1 MDGKTGLTTSA
12 TDGRTGATPLAPVV
26 LQHQI
31 QVGSH
36 PSFNW
41 EAWRAARRPGLWA
54 PHPLCA
60 LVTSGAS
67 TASTTATLA
76 LAEKATQAR
85 VRPVRAKPGTSHGQ
99 GLRPMQAGRLCASA
113 APQANHANGD
123 APVLQVRGA
132 QPESGRGWMAAARAG
147 HTGTGYGLQGTEY
160 SSNDDNNT
168 HQRGTPCGKGMS
180 TFVHVV
186 IGDFALFILGR
197 PRHLDEDIRIPLRPP
212 RTDHRGERAVISA
225 PRRHEGS
232 QRQTQSLFQATGVA
246 GIAKDQHGFHRAM
259 TTRAR
264 THSRPDVWTARAQ
277 GRHAVAA
284 QHGQRWG
291 HCGRGRD
298 RPRCGTSCGRG
309 HAYKPRSIAWYTG

>member
-1 MDGKTGLTTSA
+1 MEQVGQAGGLAGKGVTRERAVAVRTHHLWTRTGNQGRPDMQVEEGEMDGKTGLTTSA

-132 QPESGRGWMAAARAG
+132 QPESGRGWMAGWIEVGFCSEGRT
-147 HTGTGYGLQGTEY
+147 HGYGV
-160 SSNDDNNT
+160 
-168 HQRGTPCGKGMS
+168 R
-180 TFVHVV
+180 
-186 IGDFALFILGR
+186 
-197 PRHLDEDIRIPLRPP
+197 
-212 RTDHRGERAVISA
+212 
-225 PRRHEGS
+225 
-232 QRQTQSLFQATGVA
+232 VA
-246 GIAKDQHGFHRAM
+246 RYRVQ
-259 TTRAR
+259 
-264 THSRPDVWTARAQ
+264 
-277 GRHAVAA
+277 
-284 QHGQRWG
+284 
-291 HCGRGRD
+291 
-298 RPRCGTSCGRG
+298 
-309 HAYKPRSIAWYTG
+309 

>member
-1 MDGKTGLTTSA
+1 MLHPRLIT
-12 TDGRTGATPLAPVV
+12 RTGTPQCFRYEEHSPSQDGVGWPDGSRLA
-26 LQHQI
+26 
-31 QVGSH
+31 S
-36 PSFNW
+36 
-41 EAWRAARRPGLWA
+41 
-54 PHPLCA
+54 
-60 LVTSGAS
+60 
-67 TASTTATLA
+67 
-76 LAEKATQAR
+76 
-85 VRPVRAKPGTSHGQ
+85 
-99 GLRPMQAGRLCASA
+99 
-113 APQANHANGD
+113 
-123 APVLQVRGA
+123 
-132 QPESGRGWMAAARAG
+132 AARAG

-232 QRQTQSLFQATGVA
+232 HRQTQSLFQATGVA

-309 HAYKPRSIAWYTG
+309 HAYKPRSIAWYTGRIR

>member
-1 MDGKTGLTTSA
+1 MRAREAAVRSKYNGGIRRAAGVVAGAYEVRRVVYLEVDDGSARDRLGL
-12 TDGRTGATPLAPVV
+12 
-26 LQHQI
+26 
-31 QVGSH
+31 
-36 PSFNW
+36 
-41 EAWRAARRPGLWA
+41 RAARRIAVAGEFEGGAAGLGRQA
-54 PHPLCA
+54 
-60 LVTSGAS
+60 VSGSQEA
-67 TASTTATLA
+67 
-76 LAEKATQAR
+76 
-85 VRPVRAKPGTSHGQ
+85 
-99 GLRPMQAGRLCASA
+99 
-113 APQANHANGD
+113 
-123 APVLQVRGA
+123 
-132 QPESGRGWMAAARAG
+132 SGRRASRAAARTNG
-147 HTGTGYGLQGTEY
+147 VPFGLGLERGVAVRTAV
-160 SSNDDNNT
+160 
-168 HQRGTPCGKGMS
+168 RGTPCGKGMS